1 MPNTSLKNIRKWV
14 ELAYIPL
21 TTPRSREAGAMK
33 LAVHHATIG
42 SLLAGV
48 ITSLAIP
55 FSANA
60 TTPTRVD
67 PPYGSCKEA
76 HADGAYNIKRGD
88 PGYRPKLDRDN
99 DGVACEG

>member
-1 MPNTSLKNIRKWV
+1 
-14 ELAYIPL
+14 
-21 TTPRSREAGAMK
+21 MK
-33 LAVHHATIG
+33 LAVNHAIIG
-42 SLLAGV
+42 ALLAGV
-48 ITSLAIP
+48 IISASVP

-60 TTPTRVD
+60 ATPTQAD

-76 HADGAYNIKRGD
+76 HADGAYNIKKGD

>member
-1 MPNTSLKNIRKWV
+1 M
-14 ELAYIPL
+14 ELTVGAVVSTFIGGMMVAAAAAWP
-21 TTPRSREAGAMK
+21 AGA
-33 LAVHHATIG
+33 AA
-42 SLLAGV
+42 
-48 ITSLAIP
+48 
-55 FSANA
+55 
-60 TTPTRVD
+60 PTQVD